1 MQNRASER
9 AVNREVVVVVVVVAG
24 GKGLSLPVRACYRPS
39 QTRSSDRLFF
49 LLENTFLPSRPEPQ
63 EGHADPER
71 HRAIEVIHTPSALHS
86 KFTQWL
92 PSPVLRH
99 HAARC
104 VSPRSFF
111 SKKKRT
117 ILFIDFLS
125 IDLHPNSAIIWEK
138 VDWEITTPRD
148 VFDRKIC
155 CAHAQRNQG

>member
-1 MQNRASER
+1 MQDRASGG

-111 SKKKRT
+111 SKNREQY
-117 ILFIDFLS
+117 FLS
-125 IDLHPNSAIIWEK
+125 IFYSMISIRILQLFGRMLIGK
-138 VDWEITTPRD
+138 
-148 VFDRKIC
+148 
-155 CAHAQRNQG
+155 